1 MGYLIVRMK
10 GRTINH
16 SNKETKVE
24 RKTEKRYITI
34 PGKIYDVTSN
44 VDNSHKFPHMWDWSG
59 PMRFESWSKYPS
71 LEKIVK

>member
-24 RKTEKRYITI
+24 RKTEKKYITI
-34 PGKIYDVTSN
+34 SGKIYDVTSN
-44 VDNSHKFPHMWDWSG
+44 VDNHHK
-59 PMRFESWSKYPS
+59 S
-71 LEKIVK
+71 LCI